1 MKLRYFHFSSLPLYL
16 SLACIEF
23 QSFERQRISSQ
34 WNLKPNDTNILYFLG
49 SGPQYRNV
57 SVWAGTQRK
66 ASEGVWTVSEQFQNL
81 LRPSSWEPSVILLLT
96 FLLVG
101 KNKTKHLVFLDWG
114 KSIHMSLKRFQK
126 CIWTQW
132 IYFPLWTIF
141 NQVIINTYKN

>member
-1 MKLRYFHFSSLPLYL
+1 MIFNCKWNYGIFISLHYLFTYHLPVLNFSHLK
-16 SLACIEF
+16 E
-23 QSFERQRISSQ
+23 

-57 SVWAGTQRK
+57 RVWAGTQRK

-81 LRPSSWEPSVILLLT
+81 LRLSSWEPSVILLLT